1 MKTISIPLGKR
12 SYPVW
17 VQQGLFNKITDL
29 LKPMNMGNKWF
40 IITQDKI
47 KTLYGN
53 ELQKK
58 LKNSGF
64 NVKILSIPNGE
75 KTKSLKEFENL
86 HQQLL
91 KFNCD
96 RKSILLALGGGVVG
110 DITGFVASTFMRG
123 IEYIQIPTTLLAMID
138 SSIGGKTGVNLNLG
152 KNLIGAFHQPRAV
165 IIDPEF
171 VSTLPHREIIS
182 AFGEMIKYGVIADV
196 LFFKWLD
203 KNLLSLIS
211 NKDITLLEK
220 AIIKSVD
227 IKAKIVAE
235 DEMENGIRKFLNFG
249 HTIGHALETVLD
261 YGTLV
266 HGEAVSYGMISAGY
280 LSTQKTNLTNKDYLR
295 LKSAINKLSLPR
307 LNGLNNKTIIQII
320 KQDKKAI
327 NGKINFVLLQ
337 EIGKPIIV
345 DTIDE
350 GIIKSSLGKL

>member
-1 MKTISIPLGKR
+1 
-12 SYPVW
+12 
-17 VQQGLFNKITDL
+17 
-29 LKPMNMGNKWF
+29 
-40 IITQDKI
+40 
-47 KTLYGN
+47 
-53 ELQKK
+53 
-58 LKNSGF
+58 
-64 NVKILSIPNGE
+64 
-75 KTKSLKEFENL
+75 
-86 HQQLL
+86 
-91 KFNCD
+91 
-96 RKSILLALGGGVVG
+96 
-110 DITGFVASTFMRG
+110 
-123 IEYIQIPTTLLAMID
+123 
-138 SSIGGKTGVNLNLG
+138 
-152 KNLIGAFHQPRAV
+152 
-165 IIDPEF
+165 
-171 VSTLPHREIIS
+171 
-182 AFGEMIKYGVIADV
+182 MIKYGVIADV

-227 IKAKIVAE
+227 IKAEIVAK

-280 LSTQKTNLTNKDYLR
+280 LSTQRTNFTNKDYLC

-307 LNGLNNKTIIQII
+307 LNGLNNKRIIQTI

-350 GIIKSSLGKL
+350 EIIESSLEKI